1 MASRNNVCSYLDI
14 ALQHISD
21 KVLTNM
27 RRHISRQETLD
38 LLARL
43 RREMPGIHIRTTL
56 MVGFP
61 GEGEEEFKELMD
73 FVREARFERMGA
85 FAYSEENGT
94 WAAEHLSDDTPQ
106 EVKQERL
113 QQLMALQESISLDI
127 QEQKVGKTLRVLVD
141 REEDDYYIGRT
152 EWDSP
157 EVDPEVLISKEH
169 PLAVGEFT
177 DVHITE
183 ALPFELVAEKD
194 S

>member
-1 MASRNNVCSYLDI
+1 
-14 ALQHISD
+14 
-21 KVLTNM
+21 
-27 RRHISRQETLD
+27 
-38 LLARL
+38 
-43 RREMPGIHIRTTL
+43 
-56 MVGFP
+56 
-61 GEGEEEFKELMD
+61 
-73 FVREARFERMGA
+73 MGA

-127 QEQKVGKTLRVLVD
+127 QEQKVGKTLRVIVD

-157 EVDPEVLISKEH
+157 EVDPEVLISKEQ
-169 PLAVGEFT
+169 PLAIGEFT
-177 DVHITE
+177 DVRITE

>member
-1 MASRNNVCSYLDI
+1 
-14 ALQHISD
+14 
-21 KVLTNM
+21 
-27 RRHISRQETLD
+27 
-38 LLARL
+38 
-43 RREMPGIHIRTTL
+43 
-56 MVGFP
+56 
-61 GEGEEEFKELMD
+61 MD

-157 EVDPEVLISKEH
+157 EVDPEVLISKEQ
-169 PLAVGEFT
+169 PLAIGEFT
-177 DVHITE
+177 DVRITE